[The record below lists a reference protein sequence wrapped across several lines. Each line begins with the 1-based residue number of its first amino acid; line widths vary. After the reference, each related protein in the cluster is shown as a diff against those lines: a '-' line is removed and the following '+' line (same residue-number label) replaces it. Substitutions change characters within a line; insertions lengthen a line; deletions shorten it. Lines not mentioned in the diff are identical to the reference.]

1 MGSDCL
7 ASITKDYGI
16 RYMNR
21 LRKWWLGKT
30 VSIVHIGLNYAVR
43 KPHWSILRLLINGDV
58 YEYLD
63 LGIGIESG
71 DGPGLYGQK
80 KHRSHRQYTY
90 HGISPTAQTQ
100 GGVYGMPNTPKEYA
114 DALGPAPTTIQW
126 WLTDDTITKYCVSP
140 DLQKVVNARNAL
152 LVWEPPT
159 MVRLP
164 KVAKVEN
171 VDMELAQ
178 QKLSGFVS
186 KEK

>member
-80 KHRSHRQYTY
+80 KHRSHRQNTY
-90 HGISPTAQTQ
+90 HGISPTAQHQ

-114 DALGPAPTTIQW
+114 DALGPAPTTIHW

-152 LVWEPPT
+152 LVWKPPT
-159 MVRLP
+159 MGRLP

>member
-1 MGSDCL
+1 
-7 ASITKDYGI
+7 
-16 RYMNR
+16 MNR
-21 LRKWWLGKT
+21 LRQWWLGKT
-30 VSIVHIGLNYAVR
+30 VSIVHVGLNYAVR

-63 LGIGIESG
+63 LGIGIDSKKEELLK
-71 DGPGLYGQK
+71 GPGLYGQN
-80 KHRSHRQYTY
+80 QNTY
-90 HGISPTAQTQ
+90 HGVSPTAQHQ

-114 DALGPAPTTIQW
+114 DALGPAPTTIHW

-152 LVWEPPT
+152 LVWKPPT

>member
-1 MGSDCL
+1 
-7 ASITKDYGI
+7 
-16 RYMNR
+16 
-21 LRKWWLGKT
+21 
-30 VSIVHIGLNYAVR
+30 
-43 KPHWSILRLLINGDV
+43 V

-63 LGIGIESG
+63 LGIGIDSKKEELLK
-71 DGPGLYGQK
+71 GPGLYGQN
-80 KHRSHRQYTY
+80 QNTY
-90 HGISPTAQTQ
+90 HGVSPTAQTQ

-114 DALGPAPTTIQW
+114 DALGGGYSDETTIQW

>member
-1 MGSDCL
+1 
-7 ASITKDYGI
+7 
-16 RYMNR
+16 MNR
-21 LRKWWLGKT
+21 LRQWWLGKT
-30 VSIVHIGLNYAVR
+30 VSIVHVGLNYAVR

-63 LGIGIESG
+63 LGIGIDSKKEELLK
-71 DGPGLYGQK
+71 GPGLYGQN
-80 KHRSHRQYTY
+80 QNTY
-90 HGISPTAQTQ
+90 HGVSPTAQHQ

-114 DALGPAPTTIQW
+114 DALGPAPTTIHW

-152 LVWEPPT
+152 LVWKPPT
-159 MVRLP
+159 MGRLP